1 LRGNIVSDAKTLK
14 IEAARAALLHVE
26 DGMKL
31 GIGTGSTAEEFVRL
45 LAERVASGMKIVGVP
60 TSERTAALCRELSVP
75 LSTLDDTPELD
86 LTVDGADEVGP
97 HLTLIK
103 GGGGALLREKI
114 VAAASRRMI
123 VIADEGKLVNVLGR
137 FPLPIEVNPFGLR
150 ATKLAI
156 EAAAGRLGLAGE
168 LKTRMAGGKPF
179 VTDGGHFIIDAS
191 FGRIP
196 APRALAEALNA
207 IPGVVEHGL
216 FIDLAG
222 AAVIAGRNGVR
233 TLGADS
239 RI

>member
-1 LRGNIVSDAKTLK
+1 MDANTLK
-14 IEAARAALLHVE
+14 TEAARAALEHVE
-26 DGMKL
+26 GGMTL
-31 GIGTGSTAEEFVRL
+31 GIGTGSTAEAFVRL
-45 LAERVASGMKIVGVP
+45 LSERVAAGLDIVGVP

-75 LSTLDDTPELD
+75 LSSLEQTPELD

-97 HLTLIK
+97 ELSLIK

-123 VIADEGKLVNVLGR
+123 VIADESKVVETLGR

-150 ATKLAI
+150 ATAI
-156 EAAAGRLGLAGE
+156 AVERTAGRLGLSGALE
-168 LKTRMAGGKPF
+168 TRMAGEKPF

-216 FIDLAG
+216 FIGLAH
-222 AAVIAGRNGVR
+222 AAIIAGKDGVR
-233 TLGADS
+233 ALDARS
-239 RI
+239 RIEEME